1 MTFRAEEGAPREG
14 RCTPLLF
21 GCRVQSELM
30 QNFFTVAMPLLAAVT
45 TSTASLPFV
54 NYKMQGPPPPVPG
67 QAPFSIIKEFDLVDE
82 KKTAIREVAS
92 PKPKEKRLIC
102 KGCNEHENVTLAF
115 FQDRGI
121 KDRNALAT
129 IMGNIMQESTF
140 IPNICE
146 GGSRTSWSNCGG
158 GYGLIQW
165 TSANRYYG
173 LGDFAK
179 KYGGSPSSLHTQ
191 LRYLTNEVQWQQIE
205 DRMKTPGK
213 SINRYMNYAYSWIGW
228 GHHGARTSYAHEYAS
243 KLILAEV

>member
-1 MTFRAEEGAPREG
+1 LRKG
-14 RCTPLLF
+14 CTPLLY
-21 GCRVQSELM
+21 GCRVLLNLV
-30 QNFFTVAMPLLAAVT
+30 QNFFTVALPLLATVT

-67 QAPFSIIKEFDLVDE
+67 QAPFSVIKEFDLVDE

-102 KGCNEHENVTLAF
+102 KGCNEHENATLAF
-115 FQDRGI
+115 FQERGI

-191 LRYLTNEVQWQQIE
+191 LRYLTNEVQWQRIK

-213 SINRYMNYAYSWIGW
+213 SINRYMDYAYSWIGW
-228 GHHGARTSYAHEYAS
+228 GHHGARTSYAHDYAS
-243 KLILAEV
+243 RLILVEV

>member
-1 MTFRAEEGAPREG
+1 
-14 RCTPLLF
+14 
-21 GCRVQSELM
+21 M
-30 QNFFTVAMPLLAAVT
+30 QNIFTVALPLLATVT
-45 TSTASLPFV
+45 TSTATLPFV
-54 NYKMQGPPPPVPG
+54 NYKMDGPPPPVV
-67 QAPFSIIKEFDLVDE
+67 EE
-82 KKTAIREVAS
+82 TATREVAQ
-92 PKPKEKRLIC
+92 PEKPKEKRLIC
-102 KGCNEHENVTLAF
+102 KGCNENENATLAY

-129 IMGNIMQESTF
+129 IMGNIRQESTF
-140 IPNICE
+140 VPNICE
-146 GGSRTSWSNCGG
+146 GGSRTSWSNCAR

-213 SINRYMNYAYSWIGW
+213 SINRYMDYAYSWIGW
-228 GHHGARTSYAHEYAS
+228 GHHGARTSYAHDYANR
-243 KLILAEV
+243 LITVEV